1 MDIEV
6 RFLGTSAGVPTAERN
21 VSSILVRRKGES
33 IFFDFGEGTQR
44 QLFNAGLGFGKT
56 IRIFITHIHGDHIL
70 GLFPALQT
78 LSLFKRTSRV
88 SIHGPPKLFTLIDY
102 FIEYIE
108 NDLPFELEYNS
119 VYDGAV
125 FDYGEY
131 VVRAV
136 RNSHTSWSFSYRFE
150 EKIRSW
156 SFDVYRAV
164 RDGVPKTAWRSLAEG
179 RDVTIDGRLY
189 RAKDYIIEGA
199 VHRRSIVVSGDTMPH
214 EKVVELSRDADVL
227 IHESTFLDELRDRA
241 LLTKH
246 TTAIQA
252 AEIAREADVK
262 ILVLTHFSARYR
274 DVSPLV
280 SEARKIFP
288 ATFSAKD
295 LDSLVIPYVKRSP
308 HVLESGEG

>member
-1 MDIEV
+1 MDIEI

-44 QLFNAGLGFGKT
+44 QLFSTGLGFGKT

-70 GLFPALQT
+70 GLFPAIQT
-78 LSLFKRTSRV
+78 LSLFRRTSQV

-108 NDLPFELEYNS
+108 NDLPFEIEYKT

-131 VVRAV
+131 LVKAV

-156 SFDVYRAV
+156 SFDVYKAV
-164 RDGVPKTAWRSLAEG
+164 RDRVPREAWRSLAEG
-179 RDVTIDGRLY
+179 HDVTIDGRLY
-189 RAKDYIIEGA
+189 RARDYIIEGA
-199 VHRRSIVVSGDTMPH
+199 VHRRSIVVSGDTMPY
-214 EKVVELSRDADVL
+214 ERIVELSRGADVL

-241 LLTKH
+241 LQTKH
-246 TTAIQA
+246 TTALQA

-274 DVSPLV
+274 DVSALV
-280 SEARKIFP
+280 EEARRVFP
-288 ATFSAKD
+288 ATFSAED
-295 LDSLVIPYVKRSP
+295 LDSLLVPYVKRYPVS
-308 HVLESGEG
+308 LESGEG